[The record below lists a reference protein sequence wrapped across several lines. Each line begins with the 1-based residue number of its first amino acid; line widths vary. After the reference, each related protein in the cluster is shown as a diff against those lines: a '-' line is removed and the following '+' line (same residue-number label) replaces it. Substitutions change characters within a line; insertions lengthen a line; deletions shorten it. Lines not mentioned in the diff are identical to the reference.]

1 MSNYQQIHG
10 FTAAG
15 DERFRTFIAAHFAEN
30 PFIAAHYHGD
40 PEEARR
46 DCLSVLEDN
55 LNGAGGPLTWGLLSP
70 SSPGDLP
77 TASRW
82 TSMNSSSRTWTTAT
96 KTTPTPPPRRPR
108 EAPCSSP

>member
-77 TASRW
+77 HSFTV
-82 TSMNSSSRTWTTAT
+82 
-96 KTTPTPPPRRPR
+96 
-108 EAPCSSP
+108 

>member
-55 LNGAGGPLTWGLLSP
+55 LNGVGGPLTWGLLSP

-77 TASRW
+77 HSFTVDLDELIIADVDNGDEDDADTAAS
-82 TSMNSSSRTWTTAT
+82 A
-96 KTTPTPPPRRPR
+96 
-108 EAPCSSP
+108 A